1 MGFGGCDDN
10 PDCHCV
16 VIWVVM
22 VLGVVVRREVA
33 RGTLDIGG
41 RWSPVRGL
49 FFGDLNMFCGVV
61 FVCPGL
67 FNGLFDEF
75 VEGGACGEFFPS
87 ENVVAAL

>member
-1 MGFGGCDDN
+1 MRFRGCDDN

-33 RGTLDIGG
+33 WGTLDIGG
-41 RWSPVRGL
+41 QWSPVRGL
-49 FFGDLNMFCGVV
+49 LFGDLNVFCGVV
-61 FVCPGL
+61 VISPGL
-67 FNGLFDEF
+67 VDGLFDEF